1 MKQFFLFTFLMAY
14 SMVTFAQ
21 SADEIIANHLKAIG
35 GAENWKKVTS
45 TYAEMSSDMGGVK
58 IPIKMW
64 GIHNKGMKVEFVVQG
79 MTGIQV
85 VTDKDGWSLMPFMG
99 QTKAEPTPEDQL
111 VSARAQ
117 LDIQGDLI
125 DYAAKGSVVELLGED
140 TEEGVEVYKV
150 KLTDKDKNETTYFV
164 DKETSYIIKEVSKS
178 MVQGQEVENA
188 ATFSNFKKVGDLVF
202 PFATSGGMGN
212 MVFEK
217 IEINVPV
224 DTAMFAMPK

>member
-1 MKQFFLFTFLMAY
+1 
-14 SMVTFAQ
+14 
-21 SADEIIANHLKAIG
+21 
-35 GAENWKKVTS
+35 
-45 TYAEMSSDMGGVK
+45 
-58 IPIKMW
+58 
-64 GIHNKGMKVEFVVQG
+64 
-79 MTGIQV
+79 
-85 VTDKDGWSLMPFMG
+85 MPFMG